1 MDVDH
6 ATTLLSEDPAVYM
19 SFFDWMRNS
28 SKEKRLQTYDEYWRR
43 LCQYFTIFA
52 QRSVN
57 QAVHG
62 QMRRFLDGV
71 FPTERKISRR
81 AKKKSTLDVDDFSVL
96 LRHHWIY
103 STFFRHGNMMVQQ
116 AVVKLWSSITGTRP
130 GVMLPQNEFAGSAVT
145 GTPRQRK
152 RKFPIQSD
160 LPQLVSLNDLPNTV
174 CL

>member
-1 MDVDH
+1 
-6 ATTLLSEDPAVYM
+6 
-19 SFFDWMRNS
+19 
-28 SKEKRLQTYDEYWRR
+28 
-43 LCQYFTIFA
+43 
-52 QRSVN
+52 
-57 QAVHG
+57 
-62 QMRRFLDGV
+62 V

-103 STFFRHGNMMVQQ
+103 SNFFRH
-116 AVVKLWSSITGTRP
+116 
-130 GVMLPQNEFAGSAVT
+130 VT

-174 CL
+174 CWRDIELFLLRNPDGDRDVVCVIVEFRNLKGRPEGADG